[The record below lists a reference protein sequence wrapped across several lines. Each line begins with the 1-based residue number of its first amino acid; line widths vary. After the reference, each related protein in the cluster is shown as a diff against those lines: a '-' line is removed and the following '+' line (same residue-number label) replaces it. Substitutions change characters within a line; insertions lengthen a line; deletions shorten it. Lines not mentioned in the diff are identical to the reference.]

1 MKLRLIKITPT
12 GHDPEIMVVTD
23 GSTAHTMVQ
32 DYAKDNAYPIEEK
45 SFWCSLNTSE
55 CRLESSKFA
64 RFACVLQDLKRIEDT
79 IVKYAPILLKLP
91 ALDNGEPYND
101 HLSQCFSNIEIA
113 CELFDEEA
121 SEVEHEWLQPELP
134 TYEEYTKGWSIEQK
148 MEMCY
153 EEDIYKSGDS
163 DAPRKVWTYKDVA
176 HAVDNA
182 DWLPDFEEKFKK
194 YLQEREYIDDC

>member
-1 MKLRLIKITPT
+1 MKSTLVKITPE
-12 GHDPEIMVVTD
+12 GHDPEFMVVTTE
-23 GSTAHTMVQ
+23 SSAHEFVKS
-32 DYAKDNAYPIEEK
+32 YARDNGYKIEEHA
-45 SFWCSLNTSE
+45 CAN
-55 CRLESSKFA
+55 

-113 CELFDEEA
+113 CDEEA
-121 SEVEHEWLQPELP
+121 SEVVHEWLQPELP
-134 TYEEYTKGWSIEQK
+134 TYEEYTKGWSLEQK

-194 YLQEREYIDDC
+194 YLQEREYIQ